1 MFGNVNKVLKQKQ
14 SYLQQLEELNLLHE
28 SAEEVQSLKKE
39 INEVMLREEIVW
51 NQRLRALWIKYGDRN
66 TKFFHAIANNR

>member
-14 SYLQQLEELNLLHE
+14 SCLQQLEELNLLHE

-39 INEVMLREEIVW
+39 INEVRLKEEIMGPFGLSLFLLK
-51 NQRLRALWIKYGDRN
+51 RKTETEN
-66 TKFFHAIANNR
+66 TVAK